1 MANPVRALGNV
12 IRALAF
18 AGDAAAL
25 LIPQDTKR
33 LRMASV
39 QRPLPRRNAFPRV
52 QAGATGTDE
61 HVDQPVP
68 DSKGQGISVWS
79 YDGQTGPEYWTDL
92 KPGYAPAVAGSTSRR
107 SIPSRQGRPPTMRPP
122 SPVSQSAPCV
132 S

>member
-52 QAGATGTDE
+52 QAAADTDE

-68 DSKGQGISVWS
+68 VLKGQWISVCS
-79 YDGQTGPEYWTDL
+79 YDGRTGPEYCT
-92 KPGYAPAVAGSTSRR
+92 T
-107 SIPSRQGRPPTMRPP
+107 
-122 SPVSQSAPCV
+122 
-132 S
+132 